1 MKTLRNLQKTIIDL
15 KFAVILL
22 LVLALLSSLGT
33 VFEQGQSISY
43 YQKNYSKFFALF
55 FIFGINNI
63 FHSFI
68 FLLALFFLFLSL
80 VGCSLIRQFPLLK
93 YSKKY
98 FFKNGAIL
106 FYRLPF
112 FVKIQKN
119 LYPDQIFLKQI
130 KNFGY
135 FFYQKKNLVYGYK
148 GLIGRIS
155 PILVHLS
162 LIFVLLGTCL
172 GSIASS
178 KTEEF
183 FFKSEISNFKKL
195 KIKDNLPKFGRINDF
210 WLEYRN
216 INIHQFYTNLSF
228 INAQGKESLRATLSV
243 NSPLKKNFTD
253 FYQSDWNYLGLRGK
267 DFKNHKNFEYP
278 LFSVSKKDEKNFL
291 SWLRIAS
298 KNYTIILDKVRNSIF
313 IYNKDGQFF
322 EEKMIY
328 DLFLSNFLILE
339 IIPFTGL
346 LIKYDPSIFMIYLG
360 FFGLIFTTFLSYIPY
375 NQLWGVKKKKDFW
388 LGSTSNRG
396 KVNLEVEI
404 QNFVRRIQKF

>member
-135 FFYQKKNLVYGYK
+135 FFYQKKTL
-148 GLIGRIS
+148 
-155 PILVHLS
+155 
-162 LIFVLLGTCL
+162 CM
-172 GSIASS
+172 A
-178 KTEEF
+178 
-183 FFKSEISNFKKL
+183 
-195 KIKDNLPKFGRINDF
+195 IK
-210 WLEYRN
+210 
-216 INIHQFYTNLSF
+216 
-228 INAQGKESLRATLSV
+228 V
-243 NSPLKKNFTD
+243 
-253 FYQSDWNYLGLRGK
+253 
-267 DFKNHKNFEYP
+267 
-278 LFSVSKKDEKNFL
+278 
-291 SWLRIAS
+291 
-298 KNYTIILDKVRNSIF
+298 
-313 IYNKDGQFF
+313 
-322 EEKMIY
+322 
-328 DLFLSNFLILE
+328 
-339 IIPFTGL
+339 
-346 LIKYDPSIFMIYLG
+346 
-360 FFGLIFTTFLSYIPY
+360 
-375 NQLWGVKKKKDFW
+375 
-388 LGSTSNRG
+388 
-396 KVNLEVEI
+396 
-404 QNFVRRIQKF
+404 